1 MPQVKCKI
9 CNKEFHPKPS
19 AIKNGL
25 GKYCSKNCTHE
36 GLRKGEMRKCFIC
49 NTEIYKSRKALL
61 GSKSEKFFCGK
72 SCQTIWRN
80 SIVNIGSNHP
90 NWKGGRHVSYRN
102 ILTKNKVPKVCPLC
116 KNKDERVLAV
126 HHIDN
131 NHRNNAVVNLS
142 WLCYNC
148 HTLVHNHEKERDKF
162 LKLIKNTN

>member
-9 CNKEFHPKPS
+9 CDKEFYAKPS
-19 AIKNGL
+19 ALQNGL
-25 GKYCSKNCTHE
+25 GKYCSKICM
-36 GLRKGEMRKCFIC
+36 RKGLQKGEVRKCFIC
-49 NTEIYKSRKALL
+49 DVEVYKSRKALL

-72 SCQTIWRN
+72 SCQTVWRN

-102 ILTKNKVPKVCPLC
+102 VLNKNNVPKVCVFC
-116 KNKDERVLAV
+116 GNTDGRVLAV

-131 NHRNNAVVNLS
+131 NHRNNALENLS

-148 HTLVHNHEKERDKF
+148 HILVHNHTKEREKF
-162 LKLIKNTN
+162 LKLLKTE